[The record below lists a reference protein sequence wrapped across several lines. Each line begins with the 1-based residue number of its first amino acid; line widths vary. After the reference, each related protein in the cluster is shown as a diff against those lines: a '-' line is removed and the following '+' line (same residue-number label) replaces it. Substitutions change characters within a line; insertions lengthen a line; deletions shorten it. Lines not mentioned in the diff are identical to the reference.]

1 MFHDGLKF
9 GCPPVLKGGCPTS
22 LVALALPMHDTDD
35 ANMDDNGCNDYGDD
49 AADVMMKRQPELMEG
64 VMMAMMLVDD
74 DNDEDG
80 R

>member
-1 MFHDGLKF
+1 MENDG
-9 GCPPVLKGGCPTS
+9 GEGGSGGYVLHPSYRLCPTCLGS
-22 LVALALPMHDTDD
+22 YLLREDRPSHAAGTLL
-35 ANMDDNGCNDYGDD
+35 GDD